1 MPKKKKKKKIK
12 KSSAFKSLR
21 QLMVEDAGKGL
32 ENFNKIYKT
41 NVFYEAYKVKDYKQL
56 ERFIERYAPGMT
68 AADVAIAAGKYAKES
83 LSLTP
88 SPPMSREDWTKLNQ
102 ENRGAV
108 STILYK
114 NMKFAVEADGKMA
127 GTIRSI
133 SSDILKMSYKKDA
146 VFELLD
152 NIDKKKG
159 GAVEVWKLWKNN
171 EFFMRG
177 LAKFAFDT
185 GYKVPKTSKTFQE
198 QVTMFKKYFKLNRKK
213 KKVAQFLDKEFK
225 I

>member
-1 MPKKKKKKKIK
+1 M
-12 KSSAFKSLR
+12 S
-21 QLMVEDAGKGL
+21 
-32 ENFNKIYKT
+32 
-41 NVFYEAYKVKDYKQL
+41 
-56 ERFIERYAPGMT
+56 
-68 AADVAIAAGKYAKES
+68 AADVAVAAGKHAK
-83 LSLTP
+83 
-88 SPPMSREDWTKLNQ
+88 DHWN
-102 ENRGAV
+102 
-108 STILYK
+108 IYK
-114 NMKFAVEADGKMA
+114 IA
-127 GTIRSI
+127 
-133 SSDILKMSYKKDA
+133 KDPDHHGA